1 MKIAHESP
9 LFLLEES
16 RTYNDYDYALV
27 HLFEEYPEYYAFFIK
42 SLKMGR
48 EVILD
53 NSVFELETAFDPEA
67 FAAAVKKLLKDSR
80 ADPQLLT
87 YIIPDV
93 LDDGPATVASAKA
106 FIKKYKKLPGRKMSV
121 AQGKTMLELQNCYRD
136 LFPLVDKIGVS
147 FNCKAYE
154 TWFEVMQPGMPKLLQ
169 WVYGRQYFI
178 ETLFHARWLST
189 EKPMHLLGIALPN
202 EYGYYTRNH
211 AELGRFIDSADTSNP
226 VVHGMLGIRY
236 NPVFGLEEKKSLKL
250 ADMIDADRNSC
261 DINAIR
267 FNIKVFR
274 ALNNLRPTTSGEAAG
289 NQLNNIII
297 SVGKNTHE

>member
-1 MKIAHESP
+1 MKIAHECP

-16 RTYNDYDYALV
+16 RSFCDYDYGLV
-27 HLFEEYPEYYAFFIK
+27 HLLDQYPEYYAFFVE

-67 FAAAVKKLLKDSR
+67 FAAAVENLLKDSK

-93 LDDGPATVASAKA
+93 LDDGPATVANAKA

-121 AQGKTMLELQNCYRD
+121 AQGKIILELQNCYRD

-154 TWFEVMQPGMPKLLQ
+154 TWFETMQPEMPKLQQ
-169 WVYGRQYFI
+169 WVHGRQYFI
-178 ETLFHARWLST
+178 ETLFHAGWLST

-202 EYGYYTRNH
+202 EYGYYIHEH
-211 AELGRFIDSADTSNP
+211 AELGKFIDSADTSNP
-226 VVHGMLGIRY
+226 IVHGMLGIRY
-236 NPVFGLEEKKSLKL
+236 NPLYGLEDKKSLKL
-250 ADMIDADRNSC
+250 ADMIDSDKSSC
-261 DINAIR
+261 DLNTIR

-274 ALNNLRPTTSGEAAG
+274 ALNHLKPTSGEAAV
-289 NQLNNIII
+289 NQLNNTII
-297 SVGKNTHE
+297 SVGKTTHE